1 MNRLVV
7 FTAVV
12 AVLVGALAGYL
23 WWGLPSGR
31 LGSELREARSSA
43 EHLGQQLEDMRVQRE
58 QFETQLKAEKARR
71 ETLETDLK
79 REKAM
84 SARLHGLV
92 SEGKK

>member
-1 MNRLVV
+1 MHRLVAL
-7 FTAVV
+7 TAVV

-23 WWGLPSGR
+23 WWGLPTSR

-43 EHLGQQLEDMRVQRE
+43 ERLGQQLADMRAQRE
-58 QFETQLKAEKARR
+58 QLEAQLKAEKARR

-79 REKAM
+79 REKEV
-84 SARLHGLV
+84 SARLHRLV